1 MQALHINGNDLTL
14 EAVREVA
21 QPDVRR
27 PVLLDPDAREAVN
40 RARAV
45 VDTLVA
51 NNRISYAITTGVGKL
66 SDVHIVGDQ
75 VRELQINL
83 VRSHAVGVGEPLSIP
98 DTRAMMLLR
107 ANSLAKGNS
116 GIRGISIDTIC
127 EMLNRGVTP
136 MVPSQGS
143 VGASGDLAPLA
154 HLALALIGEGEC
166 LDEKGGRIPSAEAL
180 KRAQIKPLVLEAKE
194 AVSLINGTQAML
206 AIGILMVLAAETLV
220 DTADVIGAMACDA
233 LKGTNVA
240 FDERI
245 QKARPHAGQIRT
257 AANLRR
263 LLEQS
268 QIRDSHRDC
277 GRVQDAYSLRC
288 IPQVH
293 GAVRDTL
300 AHCRSVFETETNS
313 AVDNPLVFV
322 KNPKAM
328 DGEGDVLSG
337 GNFHGEPLAFALDFL
352 AIALSALAGIS
363 ERRLERMV
371 NPALSE
377 GLPPFLAP
385 GAGMNSGFMMP
396 QVTAAALV
404 SENKVLS
411 HPASVDSI
419 TTSGNKEDFVSMG
432 MTAASKLKRVVEN
445 TRNTLAIEAMA
456 AAQAIDFLA
465 PLKTSKPLQQAHAA
479 IRAVCAT
486 MEKDRVM
493 YRGFRTHCEFDCER
507 QAGRRSALN
516 ILTKICPLE
525 ICHHDHELA
534 EGKGPATRFSPT
546 PRCLMRSR
554 RERIA
559 VYSHPL
565 SALDSPRFNASP
577 PRGAPELSAFSP

>member
-1 MQALHINGNDLTL
+1 LQALHINGNDLTL
-14 EAVREVA
+14 EAVRDVA
-21 QPDVRR
+21 VDRR

-51 NNRISYAITTGVGKL
+51 HDKVSYAITTGVGKL
-66 SDVHIVGDQ
+66 SDVRIAGDQ
-75 VRELQINL
+75 IRELQVNL
-83 VRSHAVGVGEPLSIP
+83 VRSHAAGVGEPLAIP
-98 DTRAMMLLR
+98 ETRAMMLLR
-107 ANSLAKGNS
+107 ANSLSKGNS
-116 GIRGISIDTIC
+116 GVRAAIIDTLC
-127 EMLNRGVTP
+127 AMLNRGVIP
-136 MVPSQGS
+136 VVPSQGS

-166 LDEKGGRIPSAEAL
+166 FDDKGARIASTEAL
-180 KRAQIKPLVLEAKE
+180 KRAQIKPLVLAAKE

-206 AIGILMVLAAETLV
+206 AVGALMLLAAEMLV
-220 DTADVIGAMACDA
+220 DSADVIGAMSCDA

-240 FDERI
+240 FDDRI
-245 QKARPHAGQIRT
+245 QNVRPHPGQIKS

-263 LLEQS
+263 LLEES
-268 QIRDSHRDC
+268 EIRFSHRDC

-300 AHCRSVFETETNS
+300 AHCRRVFETETNS

-322 KNPKAM
+322 KNLRAM

-337 GNFHGEPLAFALDFL
+337 GNFHGEPVAFALDFL

-363 ERRLERMV
+363 ERRVERMV

-385 GAGMNSGFMMP
+385 GAGLNSGFMMP

-404 SENKVLS
+404 SENKVLA

-419 TTSGNKEDFVSMG
+419 TTSGNKEDYVSMG
-432 MTAASKLKRVVEN
+432 MTAANKLKRVVEN

-456 AAQAIDFLA
+456 AAQAIDCLA

-479 IRAVCAT
+479 IRAVCPK

-493 YRGFRTHCEFDCER
+493 YQDF
-507 QAGRRSALN
+507 A
-516 ILTKICPLE
+516 
-525 ICHHDHELA
+525 
-534 EGKGPATRFSPT
+534 
-546 PRCLMRSR
+546 
-554 RERIA
+554 RIA
-559 VYSHPL
+559 EVI
-565 SALDSPRFNASP
+565 ASGKVAQVV
-577 PRGAPELSAFSP
+577 R

>member
-1 MQALHINGNDLTL
+1 MKAIHINGNDLTL
-14 EAVREVA
+14 EDVREVA
-21 QPDVRR
+21 RLDARQV
-27 PVLLDPDAREAVN
+27 VLLAPDAREAVN

-51 NNRISYAITTGVGKL
+51 SNKISYAITTGVGKL
-66 SDVHIVGDQ
+66 SDVHIVGEQ
-75 VRELQINL
+75 VRELQVNL
-83 VRSHAVGVGEPLSIP
+83 VRSHAVGVGEPLSLS

-116 GIRGISIDTIC
+116 GVRAITIDTIC

-136 MVPSQGS
+136 FVPSQGS

-166 LDEKGGRIPSAEAL
+166 FDEKGARIGSSEAL
-180 KRAQIKPLVLEAKE
+180 KRAQIQPLVLEAKE

-206 AIGILMVLAAETLV
+206 AIGAQMLLAAETLV
-220 DTADVIGAMACDA
+220 DSADVISAMVCDA
-233 LKGTNVA
+233 LKGTTVA

-245 QKARPHAGQIRT
+245 HKARPHAGQIKS
-257 AANLRR
+257 ASNLRR
-263 LLEQS
+263 LMEQS
-268 QIRDSHRDC
+268 EIRESHRDC

-300 AHCRSVFETETNS
+300 AHCRRVFETETNS

-322 KNPKAM
+322 KNSKAT
-328 DGEGDVLSG
+328 DGEGEVLSG

-352 AIALSALAGIS
+352 GIALSALAGIS

-377 GLPPFLAP
+377 GLPPFLAS

-404 SENKVLS
+404 SENKVLA

-432 MTAASKLKRVVEN
+432 MTAANKLKRIVDN

-465 PLKTSKPLQQAHAA
+465 PLKTSKPLQQAHAS
-479 IRAVCAT
+479 IRSVCAT

-493 YRGFRTHCEFDCER
+493 YQDFV
-507 QAGRRSALN
+507 
-516 ILTKICPLE
+516 
-525 ICHHDHELA
+525 
-534 EGKGPATRFSPT
+534 
-546 PRCLMRSR
+546 
-554 RERIA
+554 RIA
-559 VYSHPL
+559 DLIGSGKLAAVL
-565 SALDSPRFNASP
+565 R
-577 PRGAPELSAFSP
+577 